1 MSDLNHSLYHD
12 FPQHQERI
20 NRLKLEHEEFARM
33 ASEYHKLDHTVR
45 GLEMRGVPTTDD
57 NYEQMKFRRVQLKDE
72 LYRMLQQE

>member
-12 FPQHQERI
+12 FPHYQERI
-20 NRLKLEHEEFARM
+20 NRLKLEHDEFARL
-33 ASEYHKLDHTVR
+33 ATEYHKLDHTVR